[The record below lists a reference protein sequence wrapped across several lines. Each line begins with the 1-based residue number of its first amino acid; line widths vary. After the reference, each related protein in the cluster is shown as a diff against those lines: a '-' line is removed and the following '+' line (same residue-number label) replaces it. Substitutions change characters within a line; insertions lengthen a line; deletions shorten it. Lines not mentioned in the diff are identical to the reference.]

1 MLRNN
6 NIDYILS
13 TVLYVLWTSTLQQ
26 RSPVSEED
34 CQPSAQVCG
43 YFKGSTDGE
52 LSAFVPHSSS
62 VKVCDEGPSQE
73 SQSPTAETIKRATV
87 STCHG
92 QRCGPSCEASQAQ
105 N

>member
-1 MLRNN
+1 MCFSRYTANNSQDVRAPAWLQRADNIKLAHKRGMLRNN

-13 TVLYVLWTSTLQQ
+13 TVLYVLWMYTLQQ
-26 RSPVSEED
+26 GSPISEED

-62 VKVCDEGPSQE
+62 VKVCDEGPS
-73 SQSPTAETIKRATV
+73 
-87 STCHG
+87 
-92 QRCGPSCEASQAQ
+92 
-105 N
+105 